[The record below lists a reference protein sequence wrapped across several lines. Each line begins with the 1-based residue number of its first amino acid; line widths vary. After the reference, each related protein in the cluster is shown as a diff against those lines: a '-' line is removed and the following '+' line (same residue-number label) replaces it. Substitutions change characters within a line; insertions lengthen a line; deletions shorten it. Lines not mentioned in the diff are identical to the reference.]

1 MLKSRPGAGSPPAAG
16 QALCVRGVG
25 EMDSA
30 EPAGRGLSADR
41 PAASRLRCGE
51 EEPDK
56 EGDDAGGK
64 SGGCSGEQSLN
75 PELQQ
80 GYRILREFLLEK
92 YRPLT
97 EPFLKP
103 LADQASVR
111 AEGAGSV
118 SGHNSSRSF
127 QPSPAGMWLLKME
140 EKFSSGQYA
149 GIADFVGDFRLM
161 LETCYRLHGVDHWL
175 SRQAQKLEMML
186 EQKLALLSRHLREK
200 TSIAVT
206 SRGCYRLEDEKGTA
220 CISTRRRSTPRN
232 LVGLSTGTFE
242 SVMVQVLRQE
252 EQLRAKE
259 EKRLREQE
267 RKEAEEASQKEI
279 EEWEKSLLAQAAPTR
294 METMW
299 EIPAIGHFLCLAQQI
314 LNLPEIVFYE
324 LERCLLMPQCNA
336 FLSKIMTSL
345 LSPPHRRST
354 LHRRPTLSYKTWEA
368 ALRQKVQHWYTVV
381 GQTDNPNSSAEKLG
395 LCPQFFKVLG
405 EVNPLEEK
413 SFHELPFYQKVWL
426 LKGLCDFVYE
436 TQKDV
441 QDAVLSQP
449 IHECREVI
457 LGYDYLENAYVHFP
471 QFCGADVRIYKQK
484 PFQAPEFPSPPIKVK
499 KVSRIKLEKA
509 KHEFVSKS
517 NGDVSSGGREELLHL
532 SKTEVEKSMD
542 SIVTCPEKKPHLG
555 SFTVTTEGVKI
566 NCEIK
571 TSRVCDIKKTGCCKE
586 NLRNF
591 ISSGEI
597 VGMGGHPSS
606 GEIRAVEN
614 GQGCPEMARLKAEIS
629 PFRQNTLKACQ
640 THVNGTHN
648 DNQDINYHESAK
660 EAMLEDSLRNNK
672 KLSKLRAKKKK
683 KKKKKLK
690 DILNENLQ
698 RKLDDLQR
706 KREVHLHPFK
716 SYKSEIQNKLF
727 TIKKKA
733 KHKKHKSGKK
743 SISKKAITKKRKGVT
758 KSTIPEFQLI
768 CTNLDELRE
777 LIRKIEN
784 ELKDL
789 EDIKKKSETILE
801 YVKGI
806 PSPELG
812 STGGCNE
819 RAELYLMSKAAADH
833 QLPLC
838 VTSLENA
845 RLVMS
850 HIPQNPAAE
859 WSRPIKGKGRWYHR
873 RQAVKELHGTLIR
886 LLNELLPWEPK
897 LMKAFQRNRSRL
909 KKDYDD
915 FKRHPDHDKFTRELW
930 SNDESEVDSGKDSFA
945 VVCSKS
951 SEPVEHAEVPQ
962 KDHPDNGEMK
972 LLEMNLPAGKNRI
985 LKKEST
991 SKEIQKT
998 LPKCVKRQSKQNS
1011 CLDQSTNELSPRK
1024 KAKLSANEAVVQS
1037 SEISKFLKGTK
1048 PIQALLAKNTGNKV
1062 TLTNQLSPPPGIN
1075 VSTPEKPVLS
1085 PLESSLVKPVLPCQ
1099 TSSKTPLQMVYKMPN
1114 GYCVPV
1120 DLHNSS
1126 VKIQMQPVIDPKTG
1140 EKVMQQ
1146 VLILPKNFLIQ
1157 QKEGKIVAK
1166 DIQSLQQKSSELH
1179 CTTLPEISN
1188 VSVSLTPL
1196 VVTGPANATTQSP
1209 STIFNNITHPSQV
1222 TGPMN
1227 TTQSLPAVA
1236 SARNLPSSTI
1246 KVSQTETEQIKTT
1259 VSTATFPVSLTSP
1272 TLSTASQSLIS
1283 ATVLSGSTNTVSACH
1298 SLASQQ
1304 TADSFETRQE
1314 LKTVCIRESQSILVT
1329 TRGGNTGIVKVRTN
1343 PDQISPSSLSSS
1355 SVFTYAPQH
1364 QAFFVPKTTP
1374 LSCSTLPSVETAMSG
1389 LPHIGQSSLS
1399 AFAPST
1405 ASSVNIPAFPAD
1417 FTQAMDKN
1425 IKLTLQQ
1432 PVVGGTLGRVMKN
1445 CYVSSPPLSSISLA
1459 NSLMS
1464 ATPNSSVSV
1473 TSIGQNNTIITPNSS
1488 VQQQGDTKTATN
1500 RVIQSESNSATNGDL
1515 ISGTLVQ
1522 KLTLVTNP
1530 PILSPCGASGVSI
1543 IPSLA
1548 STGINAQKLVFI
1560 NTQIANGPSTT
1571 NLVPESLKHNLPSSL
1586 SKTFIS
1592 ATEQPQ
1598 LVLIPSTVGAPIRI
1612 NSSPTIAQVKDVK
1625 IGLNIGQT
1633 IVNTKG
1639 KAQQAPPVNILHS
1652 AISKG
1657 EDKKSMGLALSL
1669 TSTGTLVPV
1678 PSFVS
1683 QTTVSVNESVCVT
1696 TKVENAFTVTTANAC
1711 VESVSVTSSGTSSGI
1726 QPTILIGGNDPSRI
1740 RPVLG
1745 NRLCT
1750 SNIGNTVGISTV
1762 KTGHLASSVLI
1773 SATQPTVCPQ
1783 NLASALQFPVISL
1796 PGCVASPHKGLHT
1809 VPQLAAVP
1817 APSPVPKSQLPTL
1830 LQFQSSGVSAAMLS
1844 NAVVQKP
1851 QSVLSPPSP
1860 NTGKVISFPSFS
1872 SLQCQQVPPSTEKQS
1887 HACTY
1892 ASTVQMSAASPTV
1905 TSKAGGELNEP
1916 CIQQKLVI
1924 NTCMPLAPGTQIMI
1938 NGTCFVVP
1946 PQGLGAGSHVLLLS
1960 CNTKRTPPLTINQGQ
1975 EAQGVQIVNPITS
1988 KIMLAPS
1995 NSLSWQISKHP
2006 LKSSTKIV
2014 NSFGSAD
2021 ALPIVHAT
2029 PQIFSTPASTCTPLS
2044 AVPLSLSS
2052 VVKSPVN
2059 VVATSSVV
2067 SAVHP
2072 LNSHIPSNTSVFR
2085 LDTSIKKLLVSP
2097 EGAILNAINT
2107 PASKVSSLSSSLPP
2121 VVSTS
2126 RNPTT
2131 VFPASQ
2137 SSCLDKLDKAAS

>member
-140 EKFSSGQYA
+140 EKFSSGQYT

-242 SVMVQVLRQE
+242 SVMVQALRQE

-499 KVSRIKLEKA
+499 KVSRIKLEKV

-517 NGDVSSGGREELLHL
+517 NGDVSSGGREELLHH

-542 SIVTCPEKKPHLG
+542 SIVICPEKNPHLG
-555 SFTVTTEGVKI
+555 SFRVTTEEIKI
-566 NCEIK
+566 SCEIK

-586 NLRNF
+586 NLRSF

-606 GEIRAVEN
+606 GEIRAVEY
-614 GQGCPEMARLKAEIS
+614 GQGCPEMTRLKAEIS
-629 PFRQNTLKACQ
+629 PFKENTLKACQ
-640 THVNGTHN
+640 MHVNGTHN

-660 EAMLEDSLRNNK
+660 ETMLEDSLRNNK

-706 KREVHLHPFK
+706 KRELHLNPFK

-758 KSTIPEFQLI
+758 KSTIPEFQ
-768 CTNLDELRE
+768 
-777 LIRKIEN
+777 
-784 ELKDL
+784 
-789 EDIKKKSETILE
+789 
-801 YVKGI
+801 
-806 PSPELG
+806 
-812 STGGCNE
+812 
-819 RAELYLMSKAAADH
+819 
-833 QLPLC
+833 
-838 VTSLENA
+838 
-845 RLVMS
+845 
-850 HIPQNPAAE
+850 
-859 WSRPIKGKGRWYHR
+859 GRWYHR

-962 KDHPDNGEMK
+962 KDHPDHGEMK

-1037 SEISKFLKGTK
+1037 SDSRLQPETGLTELKQFEGSTLELFSLTDPATSVSKFLKGTK

-1062 TLTNQLSPPPGIN
+1062 TLTNQLSPSPGIN
-1075 VSTPEKPVLS
+1075 VSTPEKPVSS
-1085 PLESSLVKPVLPCQ
+1085 PLESSLVKPALPCQ

-1157 QKEGKIVAK
+1157 QKEGKNVAK

-1209 STIFNNITHPSQV
+1209 GTIFNKNITHLSQV

-1227 TTQSLPAVA
+1227 TTQSLPAVT
-1236 SARNLPSSTI
+1236 SAGNLPSSTI

-1298 SLASQQ
+1298 GLVSQQ

-1314 LKTVCIRESQSILVT
+1314 LKTVCVRESQSILVT

-1355 SVFTYAPQH
+1355 SVFTYAPQL

-1374 LSCSTLPSVETAMSG
+1374 LSRSTLPSVETAMSG
-1389 LPHIGQSSLS
+1389 LPHIRQSSLS
-1399 AFAPST
+1399 AFGPST
-1405 ASSVNIPAFPAD
+1405 ASVNIPAFPAD

-1425 IKLTLQQ
+1425 IKFTLQQ
-1432 PVVGGTLGRVMKN
+1432 PVVGGTLGQVMEN

-1464 ATPNSSVSV
+1464 ATPSSPVSV
-1473 TSIGQNNTIITPNSS
+1473 TSIGQNNTVITPNSS
-1488 VQQQGDTKTATN
+1488 VQQQGDTRTTTN

-1515 ISGTLVQ
+1515 ISGTPVQ

-1530 PILSPCGASGVSI
+1530 PVLSPCGASGVSI

-1548 STGINAQKLVFI
+1548 STGINAQKLFFI

-1586 SKTFIS
+1586 SKTFVS

-1639 KAQQAPPVNILHS
+1639 NAQQAPPVNILHS

-1657 EDKKSMGLALSL
+1657 EDKKSMGLALPL
-1669 TSTGTLVPV
+1669 TSTSTLVPV

-1683 QTTVSVNESVCVT
+1683 QTAVSVNESVCVA
-1696 TKVENAFTVTTANAC
+1696 TKAENAFTVTTANAC
-1711 VESVSVTSSGTSSGI
+1711 VESVSVTSSGTSSGT
-1726 QPTILIGGNDPSRI
+1726 QPTILISGNDLSRI

-1750 SNIGNTVGISTV
+1750 SNIGNTVGMSTV

-1773 SATQPTVCPQ
+1773 STTQPTVSPQ

-1796 PGCVASPHKGLHT
+1796 PGCVASPHKVLHT

-1817 APSPVPKSQLPTL
+1817 APPPVPKSQLPTL

-1844 NAVVQKP
+1844 NAVVHKP
-1851 QSVLSPPSP
+1851 QSVLPPPSP

-1887 HACTY
+1887 HACTC

-1905 TSKAGGELNEP
+1905 TSKAGGELDEP

-1924 NTCMPLAPGTQIMI
+1924 NTCMPLAPGTHIMI
-1938 NGTCFVVP
+1938 NGTRFVVP

-1960 CNTKRTPPLTINQGQ
+1960 WNTKQTPPLTINQGQ

-2029 PQIFSTPASTCTPLS
+2029 PQMFSTPASSCTPLS

-2059 VVATSSVV
+2059 VVATSSMV
-2067 SAVHP
+2067 SAIHP
-2072 LNSHIPSNTSVFR
+2072 LNSHIPSNASVFR

-2137 SSCLDKLDKAAS
+2137 SSCLDKFDKAAS